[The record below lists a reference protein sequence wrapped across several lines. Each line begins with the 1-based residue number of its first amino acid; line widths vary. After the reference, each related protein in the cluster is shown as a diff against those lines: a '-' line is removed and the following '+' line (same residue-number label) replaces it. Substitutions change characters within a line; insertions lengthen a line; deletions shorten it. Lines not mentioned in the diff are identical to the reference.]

1 MGKHVAHNLVPI
13 FPFRSVLKVGCC
25 IHISYPEKR
34 LWKGMGTIERKR
46 KAIMMGN
53 YIWTNEINHPT
64 YRRRTV
70 PLPGTKILADVAL
83 FEGLT
88 QKQWNR
94 LNEYLY
100 GRVFK
105 AGTNIITA
113 EQPGEVVYVILRG
126 AVKIYQDQAD
136 GTRVI
141 LALLGPGDIVG
152 EMSLIDSAGR
162 SANVVTIEDSHL
174 LWMERR
180 AFQHCLETFPQMNA
194 NLVKILSLRVR
205 LANEQ
210 IQALASL
217 DVYGRLARQFLAFAE
232 KYGQAGG
239 DGEILIPIRLT
250 QSDLA
255 ELVGASRKRVNQV
268 MVSFKR
274 QALISVNTDGYTTVL
289 DRRGL
294 TRLC

>member
-1 MGKHVAHNLVPI
+1 MPI
-13 FPFRSVLKVGCC
+13 
-25 IHISYPEKR
+25 PE
-34 LWKGMGTIERKR
+34 
-46 KAIMMGN
+46 
-53 YIWTNEINHPT
+53 TN
-64 YRRRTV
+64 
-70 PLPGTKILADVAL
+70 ILADVAL
-83 FEGLT
+83 FDGLS
-88 QKQWNR
+88 QKQLER
-94 LNEYLY
+94 LNGHLQ
-100 GRVFK
+100 GRIFQ

-136 GTRVI
+136 GRRVI

-180 AFQHCLETFPQMNA
+180 AFQHCLEIIPKMNA

-205 LANEQ
+205 LANEH

-232 KYGQAGG
+232 KYGQASIG
-239 DGEILIPIRLT
+239 GEIFIPIRLT

-268 MVSFKR
+268 MVSFKH
-274 QALISVNTDGYTTVL
+274 QGLISVNAEGYITVQNREEL
-289 DRRGL
+289 AKY
-294 TRLC
+294 CH

>member
-1 MGKHVAHNLVPI
+1 
-13 FPFRSVLKVGCC
+13 
-25 IHISYPEKR
+25 
-34 LWKGMGTIERKR
+34 
-46 KAIMMGN
+46 MGN
-53 YIWTNEINHPT
+53 YFWTNGITHQS
-64 YRRRTV
+64 YRRPSV
-70 PLPGTKILADVAL
+70 PLPETNILAKVAL
-83 FEGLT
+83 FEGLNP
-88 QKQWNR
+88 KQWNR

-100 GRVFK
+100 GRVFP

-126 AVKIYQDQAD
+126 AVKIFQDQVD

-162 SANVVTIEDSHL
+162 SANVITIEDSHL

-180 AFQHCLETFPQMNA
+180 AFQHCLETIPEMNV
-194 NLVKILSLRVR
+194 NLVRILSRRVR

-217 DVYGRLARQFLAFAE
+217 DVYGRVARQFLAFTE
-232 KYGQAGG
+232 KYGETSDCG
-239 DGEILIPIRLT
+239 DTFIPIRLT

-274 QALISVNTDGYTTVL
+274 QGLIKVDKDGYVTVQNRKEL
-289 DRRGL
+289 A
-294 TRLC
+294 RLC